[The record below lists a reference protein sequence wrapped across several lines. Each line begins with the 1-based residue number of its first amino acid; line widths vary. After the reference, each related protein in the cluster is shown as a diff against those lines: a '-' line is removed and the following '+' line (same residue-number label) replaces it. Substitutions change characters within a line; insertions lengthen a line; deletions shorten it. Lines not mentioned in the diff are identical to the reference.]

1 MLDIFCFLFFPR
13 TRILTF
19 LKFFLWMFTGYGK
32 IVKSLEHS
40 LQGHAQTSCLFSGR
54 NNKTVMRIFVLEL
67 WSSSQVEFQKL
78 YSEITAS

>member
-40 LQGHAQTSCLFSGR
+40 LQGMLKLHACSLGEIIR
-54 NNKTVMRIFVLEL
+54 LMRIFVLEL